1 MRTFQR
7 TVQQILGLLLLI
19 AENTKHIHIV
29 FQARFRRQQ
38 KDWTLHPGHGLV
50 GQWVQFRRNF
60 TKEEAH
66 RAMSLRKP
74 RQHRKHM
81 PKVSIVDGEI
91 ITWSSS
97 LLSRGDH
104 YHVML
109 TIITWS
115 SSSRDRHQVITI
127 IITWSSLSRDHHYH
141 VIIKKRKC
149 SWQFFFN
156 SHYRKFLCLLFSFSL
171 GTANQDRHTRNTAT
185 AVANH
190 APEREE
196 EANSNSDYEG
206 DEWGEEGWQEDEWS
220 NERVSRY
227 IHCWHNITLDI
238 RFLYFA

>member
-1 MRTFQR
+1 MSSISSKFYKGGSTSGDVPEE
-7 TVQQILGLLLLI
+7 T
-19 AENTKHIHIV
+19 ASAS
-29 FQARFRRQQ
+29 QAHAKSKYCGWR
-38 KDWTLHPGHGLV
+38 DHHV
-50 GQWVQFRRNF
+50 
-60 TKEEAH
+60 
-66 RAMSLRKP
+66 
-74 RQHRKHM
+74 
-81 PKVSIVDGEI
+81 IIIII
-91 ITWSSS
+91 ITWWS
-97 LLSRGDH
+97 LSRDAD
-104 YHVML
+104 YHHVII
-109 TIITWS
+109 IITWS
-115 SSSRDRHQVITI
+115 SSSDHHYYHV

-238 RFLYFA
+238 RFLYFT